1 MAATKAWEVE
11 FVCREDGDI
20 LAVADPHPED
30 PHTIAV
36 SEEAETAV
44 FDGEITARHVA
55 AIAGT
60 VARAGVF
67 IAAADEEL
75 DVRALLAQAVGDVRA
90 YDAERATR
98 YDNGIFVPYAFI
110 DA

>member
-11 FVCREDGDI
+11 FVCRNGDI

-36 SEEAETAV
+36 SDEAEKAV
-44 FDGEITARHVA
+44 FDSAQTARVVA
-55 AIAGT
+55 GIAGT
-60 VARAGVF
+60 VPYAGVF
-67 IAAADEEL
+67 VVAGDDDEP
-75 DVRALLAQAVGDVRA
+75 DICALLARSVDVRG
-90 YDAERATR
+90 YDVQRATR
-98 YDNGIFVPYAFI
+98 YDSGVFVPYAFV

>member
-30 PHTIAV
+30 PHTMAV
-36 SEEAETAV
+36 SDEADKAV
-44 FDGEITARHVA
+44 FDTEQTARWVA
-55 AIAGT
+55 GIAGT
-60 VARAGVF
+60 VPYAGVF
-67 IAAADEEL
+67 VAGDEDEP
-75 DVRALLAQAVGDVRA
+75 DICALLARSVDVRR
-90 YDAERATR
+90 YDIQRATR
-98 YDNGIFVPYAFI
+98 YDSGVFVPYTFV

>member
-1 MAATKAWEVE
+1 VAATKAWEVE

-36 SEEAETAV
+36 SDEAEKAV
-44 FDGEITARHVA
+44 FDSAQTARVVA
-55 AIAGT
+55 GIAGT
-60 VARAGVF
+60 VPYAGVF
-67 IAAADEEL
+67 VAGDDEEP
-75 DVRALLAQAVGDVRA
+75 DVRALLARSVDVRG
-90 YDAERATR
+90 YDVQRATR
-98 YDNGIFVPYAFI
+98 YDSGIFVPNAFI